1 MIHARTTQQ
10 KGACN
15 VQDTEYTRVSFKI
28 PKWCKSYLDE
38 VAWRRRTSMTG
49 IIIELV
55 KRDAEQNPDILND
68 MKMKLNG

>member
-1 MIHARTTQQ
+1 MIHTRTIQQ

-15 VQDTEYTRVSFKI
+15 VQDAEYTRVNFKI
-28 PKWCKSYLDE
+28 PKWCKAYLDE

-55 KRDAEQNPDILND
+55 KRDAEQNQDIFEEVKKQLNE
-68 MKMKLNG
+68 